1 MSGRSGIRRTPM
13 RRLIT
18 TVLLAAAL
26 SLLSVGSAFAHVHG
40 ITPLNCPA
48 GTADSVPNNA
58 NAGGTG
64 TDGTPAD
71 DANGGPISG
80 IIPTGTG
87 SASFTPGVG
96 EAG

>member
-1 MSGRSGIRRTPM
+1 M

-18 TVLLAAAL
+18 ALLLAAAL
-26 SLLSVGSAFAHVHG
+26 SLVSVASAFAHVHG

-48 GTADSVPNNA
+48 GPTDNVPNNA
-58 NAGGTG
+58 NAGGAG

-71 DANGGPISG
+71 DANGGPIAG

-87 SASFTPGVG
+87 NASFTPGIGV
-96 EAG
+96 AGQHSSHCR